1 MPETPSLH
9 IVEVAPRDGL
19 QNEATPV
26 VTRDKLE
33 LIEAC
38 VAAGVD
44 RIEVAS
50 FAHPSLVPQMADAE
64 AVIEQLS
71 EAALARA
78 IALVLNQRG
87 LERALRTRI
96 REINVVVAA
105 SEGFAM
111 ANQRATRTELLATA
125 RNVLADARAADLR
138 RSLTISVAFGCPF
151 DGEVDPH
158 EVVRIVETI
167 READPACEI
176 ALGDTIGAAAPGD
189 VARML
194 ELLADLVAPNELRL
208 HFHNTRN
215 AGIANAWEAMR
226 LGVRTFDASMGG
238 IGGCP
243 FAPRAT
249 GNIATED
256 LVWMATRSGYRT
268 NVDLERAITIAPL
281 TTRLLGHEVASM
293 VARAGTFPAGTSSQ
307 PNPSL

>member
-1 MPETPSLH
+1 MPDPSRLH

-50 FAHPSLVPQMADAE
+50 FAHPALVPQMADAE

-71 EAALARA
+71 EAALERA

-87 LERALRTRI
+87 LERALATRI
-96 REINVVVAA
+96 REINVVVSA
-105 SEGFAM
+105 SEGFAR
-111 ANQRATRTELLATA
+111 ANQRASRADLLTA
-125 RNVLADARAADLR
+125 AVSVLTDAREANLR

-158 EVVRIVETI
+158 DVVRIVEAV
-167 READPACEI
+167 RAADPDCEI

-189 VARML
+189 VDRML
-194 ELLADLVAPNELRL
+194 ELLGDLVAPNELRL

-249 GNIATED
+249 GNISTED
-256 LVWMATRSGYRT
+256 LVWMATRSGYDAK
-268 NVDLERAITIAPL
+268 VDLERAIAIAPL

-293 VARAGTFPAGTSSQ
+293 VARAGAFPTH
-307 PNPSL
+307 PS